1 MDPLGLALENF
12 SAVGQYRNHDP
23 DTFTLID
30 SVGQLPD
37 GTPITGPDDLR
48 RALLSPPTLF
58 VQAFTENLLS
68 YALGR
73 RVDYQD
79 MPTVRHIV
87 RQAAQN
93 DYRFTSIVAGIVTSD
108 AFRKR
113 QSPSPTPT
121 PVAATHSSAG
131 GLQ

>member
-1 MDPLGLALENF
+1 
-12 SAVGQYRNHDP
+12 
-23 DTFTLID
+23 
-30 SVGQLPD
+30 
-37 GTPITGPDDLR
+37 
-48 RALLSPPTLF
+48 
-58 VQAFTENLLS
+58 
-68 YALGR
+68 
-73 RVDYQD
+73 

>member
-1 MDPLGLALENF
+1 MKG
-12 SAVGQYRNHDP
+12 
-23 DTFTLID
+23 
-30 SVGQLPD
+30 SVWAED
-37 GTPITGPDDLR
+37 R
-48 RALLSPPTLF
+48 PP
-58 VQAFTENLLS
+58 NLLS